1 MNEMP
6 IKLNGFKLRD
16 NTISTMKGLLRDTK
30 QDKLERGFDLCSNIT
45 TKELLARNICTG
57 SRCQI
62 MPKRKCRFGE
72 GLEGGFH
79 THPDLTS
86 KPSLAD
92 LVMGLQFG
100 IECVGGVKDNSIK
113 CFVKKQFP
121 FREEQNITTMA
132 VDLLGKYHKQI
143 LTKED
148 IREFTKLEKKIRTEY
163 FKEFRIS

>member
-1 MNEMP
+1 MNNVP

-16 NTISTMKGLLRDTK
+16 DTISVMKDLLQDTK
-30 QDKLERGFDLCSNIT
+30 QNKLERGFDLCSNII
-45 TKELLARNICTG
+45 TKELSARNICTG
-57 SRCQI
+57 SRCEI
-62 MPKRKCRFGE
+62 RPKSKCKYGE
-72 GLEGGFH
+72 GMEGGFH

-121 FREEQNITTMA
+121 FREEQNITTRA
-132 VDLLGKYHKQI
+132 VELLGKYHKKI

-148 IREFTKLEKKIRTEY
+148 IIEFTELENKIRTEY
-163 FKEFRIS
+163 FREFRIK